1 MNKHVTISIYDADG
15 ELCESV
21 GGRMGYEEVKDIMI
35 NTLRNDGI
43 PVVRVTERGKGT
55 KGCDVPVNKVKE
67 HKEIV
72 TEWAG
77 VYHKCLQDPPD
88 DGGRKEPAKGETG
101 EVHAARIAPLLTL
114 DWEGEG
120 TKFHA
125 FGAGQDVID
134 AQYDFL
140 RMMTEEE

>member
-15 ELCESV
+15 ILCESV
-21 GGRMGYEEVKDIMI
+21 GGRMGYDEVKDIMI
-35 NTLRNDGI
+35 NTLRNDG
-43 PVVRVTERGKGT
+43 
-55 KGCDVPVNKVKE
+55 VPVLRVSERSKDCDEPANKVKE

-72 TEWAG
+72 EEWEG

-88 DGGRKEPAKGETG
+88 DGGRKESAKGETG
-101 EVHAARIAPLLTL
+101 ETHAARIAQLITL
-114 DWEGEG
+114 DWECEG

-140 RMMTEEE
+140 RMMTEEK